1 MLTQDDFDAL
11 EQLFVKHI
19 SKIEDRLTSL
29 EEKVERLETRITAL
43 EEKVERLEVRVTAL
57 EEKVERLEVRV
68 TSVENRVTSVESRLS
83 LVEDKLIHIEI
94 ELLENNVLPRLI
106 TIESCYTS
114 TYRRYVTGINQLDAM
129 QIDIDMM
136 KKTITR
142 HSELL
147 QFLA

>member
-1 MLTQDDFDAL
+1 M
-11 EQLFVKHI
+11 
-19 SKIEDRLTSL
+19 
-29 EEKVERLETRITAL
+29 TAL

-68 TSVENRVTSVESRLS
+68 ASVENRLS

-94 ELLENNVLPRLI
+94 ELLENNILPRLI